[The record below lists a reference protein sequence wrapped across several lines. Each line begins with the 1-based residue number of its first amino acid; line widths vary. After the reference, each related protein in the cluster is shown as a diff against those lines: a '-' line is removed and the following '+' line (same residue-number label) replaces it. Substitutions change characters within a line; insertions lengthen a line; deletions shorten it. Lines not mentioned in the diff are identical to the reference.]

1 MLSTIR
7 ALPLDTATRHHA
19 HAFHQI
25 VITLCGT
32 ARFEIE
38 GLGGRL
44 DAYAGC
50 IVPANCEHYYSGNSD
65 NRQLILDLPPEAPA
79 LCGDHRELAAL
90 FDAPRFFTL
99 DNALRHYMA
108 FMESEMAFVESEP
121 GRTAPDHS
129 DAMHHDRLAVAFL
142 GALMSRLGPST
153 RQTSK
158 RLNMAPIQRYI
169 EHHLAEPLR
178 VADLASLACLSEAHF
193 STQFRRQTG
202 LSPWQFVRRQR
213 LGTARQMILQSALP
227 LTDIALQT
235 GFASQST
242 LSHAFR
248 RCFGVSPRQLRRQT
262 VRQTKASQT
271 NVLCAASPLAGDKI
285 QTPLKS

>member
-1 MLSTIR
+1 MYSTIR
-7 ALPLDTATRHHA
+7 ELPLETATRHHA
-19 HAFHQI
+19 HDFHQI

-38 GLGGRL
+38 GLGGQL

-50 IVPANCEHYYSGNSD
+50 IVPANCEHYYSGNPE

-99 DNALRHYMA
+99 DGALRHYMA
-108 FMESEMAFVESEP
+108 FMESEL
-121 GRTAPDHS
+121 GRTVHLNS
-129 DAMHHDRLAVAFL
+129 DTMRHDRLAVAFL
-142 GALMSRLGPST
+142 GALMSRLGPS
-153 RQTSK
+153 SVHIPK
-158 RLNMAPIQRYI
+158 RLNLTHIQRYI
-169 EHHLAEPLR
+169 ERHLAEPLR

-193 STQFRRQTG
+193 STRFRRQTG
-202 LSPWQFVRRQR
+202 LSPWQYVRRER

-248 RCFGVSPRQLRRQT
+248 RCFGVAPRALRHQAKFS
-262 VRQTKASQT
+262 QAHDPQT
-271 NVLCAASPLAGDKI
+271 NVLQTNVLHAPAALAGSKV

>member
-1 MLSTIR
+1 MHSTIR
-7 ALPLDTATRHHA
+7 ELPLETATRHHA
-19 HAFHQI
+19 HDFHQI

-32 ARFEIE
+32 ARFEID

-50 IVPANCEHYYSGNSD
+50 IVPANCEHYYSGNAE

-108 FMESEMAFVESEP
+108 FMESEMALMGNAL
-121 GRTAPDHS
+121 GRPVPLNG
-129 DAMHHDRLAVAFL
+129 DAMRHDRLAVAFL
-142 GALMSRLGPST
+142 GALMSRLGPGS
-153 RQTSK
+153 RQAPG
-158 RLNMAPIQRYI
+158 RLNLTPIQRHI
-169 EHHLAEPLR
+169 ECHMAEPLY

-202 LSPWQFVRRQR
+202 LSPWQYVRRQR
-213 LGTARQMILQSALP
+213 LGAARQLILQSALP
-227 LTDIALQT
+227 LADIALQT

-248 RCFGVSPRQLRRQT
+248 RCFGISPRALRRQAHT
-262 VRQTKASQT
+262 RHDPATQSPAPPFAPVRA
-271 NVLCAASPLAGDKI
+271 L
-285 QTPLKS
+285 

>member
-1 MLSTIR
+1 MRSTLR

-50 IVPANCEHYYSGNSD
+50 IVPANCEHYYSGD
-65 NRQLILDLPPEAPA
+65 AHNRQLILDLPPEAPA
-79 LCGDHRELAAL
+79 LCGEHRELAAL

-99 DNALRHYMA
+99 DSALRHYMA
-108 FMESEMAFVESEP
+108 FVESEL
-121 GRTAPDHS
+121 GRTLPPGS
-129 DAMHHDRLAVAFL
+129 DSLRDDRLAVAFL
-142 GALMSRLGPST
+142 GALMSRLGPGI
-153 RQTSK
+153 QQMPP
-158 RLNMAPIQRYI
+158 RLNLASIRRYI
-169 EHHLAEPLR
+169 ERHLAEPLR
-178 VADLASLACLSEAHF
+178 VADLARLACLSEAHF
-193 STQFRRQTG
+193 STRFRRQTG
-202 LSPWQFVRRQR
+202 LSPWQYVRRER
-213 LGTARQMILQSALP
+213 LEAARQMILQSALP
-227 LTDIALQT
+227 LTDIALHT

-248 RCFGVSPRQLRRQT
+248 RRFGVSPRTLRGQN
-262 VRQTKASQT
+262 
-271 NVLCAASPLAGDKI
+271 NVLPDPCVTS
-285 QTPLKS
+285 